1 LAIARPKQL
10 LGFHLPFFVG
20 NVAFPHFCAT
30 IRGYR
35 AFGIHGNMIQIQK
48 SDPKSNEIG
57 LLVAMLRFAS
67 LISRPM
73 RDGVADPAGFSS
85 NELRILMALS
95 GEGESAGHDLAELM
109 GMHAMNVSRA
119 LTSLNNMGLV
129 EPAKNTKNR
138 RRKPYR
144 VSSRGTRAY
153 VALEPHIAQVA
164 RYLFGALT
172 ARERAA
178 LEQILTKLDRRVE
191 AWQPSERRPHVPR
204 A

>member
-1 LAIARPKQL
+1 MPRRQ
-10 LGFHLPFFVG
+10 HLHDP
-20 NVAFPHFCAT
+20 
-30 IRGYR
+30 
-35 AFGIHGNMIQIQK
+35 QI
-48 SDPKSNEIG
+48 E

-109 GMHAMNVSRA
+109 GMQAMNVSRA
-119 LTSLNNMGLV
+119 LASLRKMGLV
-129 EPAKNTKNR
+129 EPVSNAKNR

-144 VSSRGTRAY
+144 LSQRGVIAHRGLESKLAEVSRF
-153 VALEPHIAQVA
+153 
-164 RYLFGALT
+164 LFGALS
-172 ARERAA
+172 ARERAG
-178 LEQILTKLDRRVE
+178 LKTILAKLDRRVMSWE
-191 AWQPSERRPHVPR
+191 PSERRPHVPR

>member
-1 LAIARPKQL
+1 MAARKKTDRRS
-10 LGFHLPFFVG
+10 GD
-20 NVAFPHFCAT
+20 
-30 IRGYR
+30 I
-35 AFGIHGNMIQIQK
+35 K
-48 SDPKSNEIG
+48 
-57 LLVAMLRFAS
+57 LLVSMLKFAS

-119 LTSLNNMGLV
+119 LASLHDMGLV
-129 EPAKNTKNR
+129 EQVENSSNR

-144 VSSRGTRAY
+144 ISTRGAAAH

-164 RYLFGALT
+164 RFLFGVLT
-172 ARERAA
+172 AGERSR
-178 LEQILTKLDRRVE
+178 LHRILAKLDRQVLQ
-191 AWQPSERRPHVPR
+191 WQPSERRPHVPR

>member
-1 LAIARPKQL
+1 
-10 LGFHLPFFVG
+10 
-20 NVAFPHFCAT
+20 
-30 IRGYR
+30 
-35 AFGIHGNMIQIQK
+35 MIQIKK
-48 SDPKSNEIG
+48 SDQKSNEIA

-85 NELRILMALS
+85 NELQILMALT

-119 LTSLNNMGLV
+119 LTSLNHMGMV
-129 EPAKNTKNR
+129 EPAKNNVNR
-138 RRKPYR
+138 RRKPFR
-144 VSSRGTRAY
+144 ISARGERAY
-153 VALEPHIAQVA
+153 GALEPYIAQVA
-164 RYLFGALT
+164 RHLFGALT

-178 LEQILTKLDRRVE
+178 LVKTLAKLDRQVQS
-191 AWQPSERRPHVPR
+191 WQPSERRPHVPR

>member
-1 LAIARPKQL
+1 MAKRQHKSRQAR
-10 LGFHLPFFVG
+10 
-20 NVAFPHFCAT
+20 
-30 IRGYR
+30 
-35 AFGIHGNMIQIQK
+35 
-48 SDPKSNEIG
+48 EIG

-119 LTSLNNMGLV
+119 LSSLHAMGLV
-129 EPAKNTKNR
+129 EPAKNSKNR

-144 VSSRGTRAY
+144 ISTRGASAH
-153 VALEPHIAQVA
+153 VALEPRIAQIA
-164 RYLFGALT
+164 SFLFGVLSEA
-172 ARERAA
+172 ERRT
-178 LEQILTKLDRRVE
+178 LRKILAKLDEQVLT
-191 AWQPSERRPHVPR
+191 WQPAERRPHVPR